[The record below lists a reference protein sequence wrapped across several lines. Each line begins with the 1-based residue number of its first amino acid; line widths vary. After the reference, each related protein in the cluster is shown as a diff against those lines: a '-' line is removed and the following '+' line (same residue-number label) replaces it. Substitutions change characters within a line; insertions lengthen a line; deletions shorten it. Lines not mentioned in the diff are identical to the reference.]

1 MLSVMMMTKNPE
13 FAKYA
18 SDLARAQ
25 DAVRSS
31 NEDLIKLSQRFGRM
45 MPKLQRLE
53 PSTILSWFGLY
64 NRIKDAA
71 ARADEALVPQP
82 DVEQHA
88 SNAVLQSQIGYY
100 YSQRAR
106 LFSKM
111 EIMDDIL
118 NGMIEDLLENGSF
131 EESQKEEMRLAL
143 DGTLEKSKNRV
154 ESAQVAG

>member
-13 FAKYA
+13 FMKYA
-18 SDLARAQ
+18 SDLSRAQ

-45 MPKLQRLE
+45 MPRLSRLE

-64 NRIKDAA
+64 NRVKDAA
-71 ARADEALVPQP
+71 IKFDSDLGPQQG
-82 DVEQHA
+82 VEQA
-88 SNAVLQSQIGYY
+88 AANPVLQSQISYY
-100 YSQRAR
+100 YTQRAR

-111 EIMDDIL
+111 ETMDDIL

-131 EESQKEEMRLAL
+131 EEAQKEEIRLAL
-143 DGTLEKSKNRV
+143 NGTLEKSKHRA
-154 ESAQVAG
+154 ESALVTG

>member
-1 MLSVMMMTKNPE
+1 MLSVMKMTKNPE
-13 FAKYA
+13 FVKYA
-18 SDLARAQ
+18 SDLSRAQ

-45 MPKLQRLE
+45 MPRLSRLE
-53 PSTILSWFGLY
+53 PSTILSWLSLY
-64 NRIKDAA
+64 NRVKDSAM
-71 ARADEALVPQP
+71 RADEDLSPQP
-82 DVEQHA
+82 GIEQA
-88 SNAVLQSQIGYY
+88 AANPLLQSQISYY

-131 EESQKEEMRLAL
+131 EEAQKEEMRLAL
-143 DGTLEKSKNRV
+143 DGTLEKSKHRA
-154 ESAQVAG
+154 ESALVTG